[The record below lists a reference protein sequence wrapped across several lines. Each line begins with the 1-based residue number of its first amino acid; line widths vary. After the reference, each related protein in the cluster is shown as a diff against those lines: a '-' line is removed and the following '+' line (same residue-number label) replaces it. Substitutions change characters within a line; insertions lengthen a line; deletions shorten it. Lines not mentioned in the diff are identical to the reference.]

1 MDRILYKEI
10 ETNEGLLE
18 AAKNA
23 KSGVL
28 EHFAFQ
34 GIDFSALKN
43 SELGFKDC
51 LFFGCLIPNELQMRI
66 KDDCVVFPNI
76 RMPFNVF
83 PNALY
88 NAETLYKGYD
98 PEKEDSFNSCYDTLV
113 YQHYI
118 SEGKQAKDIKETL
131 TRSIHDHFISDAMYD
146 LLSNYGER
154 SVVGIMGGHS
164 LKRDDEGYRKIV
176 LISKELT
183 EKGVLMMSGGGPG
196 AMEATH
202 LGAWMA
208 GRSIQEVDDAL
219 KILCDAS
226 LSFNGG
232 KWLSSAFQVM
242 RKYPRDKK
250 YRSLGIPTW
259 FYGHEPAT
267 PFASDIAKYFDN
279 SIREDGILAIAKG
292 GIIYTPGSAGT
303 IQEVFQDAAQNHYCT
318 FGYAS
323 PMVFLGEEFFTK
335 EVPVYPFIQDM
346 VARGRYK
353 NMILSITD
361 NPAEVVDTIINWK

>member
-1 MDRILYKEI
+1 
-10 ETNEGLLE
+10 
-18 AAKNA
+18 
-23 KSGVL
+23 
-28 EHFAFQ
+28 
-34 GIDFSALKN
+34 
-43 SELGFKDC
+43 
-51 LFFGCLIPNELQMRI
+51 
-66 KDDCVVFPNI
+66 
-76 RMPFNVF
+76 
-83 PNALY
+83 
-88 NAETLYKGYD
+88 
-98 PEKEDSFNSCYDTLV
+98 
-113 YQHYI
+113 
-118 SEGKQAKDIKETL
+118 
-131 TRSIHDHFISDAMYD
+131 
-146 LLSNYGER
+146 
-154 SVVGIMGGHS
+154 
-164 LKRDDEGYRKIV
+164 
-176 LISKELT
+176 
-183 EKGVLMMSGGGPG
+183 
-196 AMEATH
+196 
-202 LGAWMA
+202 
-208 GRSIQEVDDAL
+208 
-219 KILCDAS
+219 
-226 LSFNGG
+226 
-232 KWLSSAFQVM
+232 M